1 MSYFQTKDFQT
12 KLQRYAELIVK
23 HGLNVKKGQI
33 VNIGA
38 EVAHRELAYQIAKA
52 SYKQGAK
59 FVNIDLNEPRLIKD
73 RIENSTDEDLKFVP
87 SYISVK
93 YDEILENT
101 GANIRIT
108 GMEDSEILS
117 SLDPKKI
124 NTMRMQTR
132 LALKKFYD
140 EGIGKSK
147 VQWTVVAG
155 ATTQWGKRIFP
166 DLAEKEAEA
175 ALWEAIFKAC
185 RADKENCLELWKEHN
200 SKLHHRAKSI
210 TAMKVKELHFTGPGT
225 DLKVGLSK
233 RAIFKGGSDTSPRK
247 VEFEPNIPTEEVFTT
262 PDYRE
267 TNGKVKATRP
277 FLINGVLIKD
287 LEMEFK
293 NGILVNFKASAGQ
306 DTFKAYI
313 DSDEGAKRLGEVAL
327 VGIDSPIFQSGI
339 IFEEILYDENAACH
353 IAIGSAYKFC
363 IEGGDSLTEEQAA
376 EIGCNESSVHTDM
389 MISSPK
395 VDCVATTYE
404 GKKVELIKAGAWV
417 I

>member
-1 MSYFQTKDFQT
+1 MSDFQT
-12 KLQRYAELIVK
+12 NLKNYAELIVK
-23 HGLNVKKGQI
+23 HGLNIQKGQI

-38 EVAHRELAYQIAKA
+38 EVIHRELAYQIAKA
-52 SYKQGAK
+52 AYKQGAK
-59 FVNIDLNEPRLIKD
+59 YVNIDLSEPRLIKD
-73 RIENSTDEDLKFVP
+73 RIENCSDEDLKFVP
-87 SYISVK
+87 SYISEK

-147 VQWTVVAG
+147 VHWTVVAG
-155 ATTQWGKRIFP
+155 ATPQWGKRIFP

-175 ALWEAIFKAC
+175 ALWDAIFKAC
-185 RADKENCLELWKEHN
+185 RVDKENCLELWKEHN
-200 SKLHHRAKSI
+200 SKLHSRAKSL
-210 TAMKVKELHFTGPGT
+210 TEMKVKELHFTGPGT
-225 DLKVGLSK
+225 DLKVGLSNK
-233 RAIFKGGSDTSPRK
+233 AIFKGGSDTSPRK

-293 NGILVNFKASAGQ
+293 NGILANFKASQGE

-313 DSDEGAKRLGEVAL
+313 SSDEGAKRLGEVAL
-327 VGIDSPIFQSGI
+327 VGIDSPIYQSGI

-363 IEGGDSLTEEQAA
+363 IEGGDNLTDKQAE

-389 MISSPK
+389 MISSPE
-395 VDCVATTYE
+395 VDCVAITYD
-404 GKKVELIKAGAWV
+404 GKQVELIKNGAWV